1 MNLVLLW
8 RQKMMTI
15 PPHDVMIL
23 GEKDMEDVLYMIEDN
38 LKDNEKSS
46 FNIYLPSVKWVRI
59 ILDNVNTIGEKVLD
73 PENVNTDLLT
83 IEFIIEGDDYDD
95 EADYQ

>member
-1 MNLVLLW
+1 
-8 RQKMMTI
+8 MTT

-38 LKDNEKSS
+38 LKDNEKSV
-46 FNIYLPSVKWVRI
+46 FNIYLPSIKWVNI

-73 PENVNTDLLT
+73 PENVNSDLLT
-83 IEFIIEGDDYDD
+83 IEFIIEGAEYDD
-95 EADYQ
+95 EPDYG

>member
-1 MNLVLLW
+1 
-8 RQKMMTI
+8 MMTI

-38 LKDNEKSS
+38 LKDNEKSV
-46 FNIYLPSVKWVRI
+46 FNIYLPSIKWVNI

-73 PENVNTDLLT
+73 PDNVSTDLLT
-83 IEFIIEGDDYDD
+83 IEFIIEGDDHD
-95 EADYQ
+95 EEPDYE

>member
-1 MNLVLLW
+1 
-8 RQKMMTI
+8 MTI

-38 LKDNEKSS
+38 LKDNEKST
-46 FNIYLPSVKWVRI
+46 FNIYLPSIKWVNI

-73 PENVNTDLLT
+73 PENVNSDLLT
-83 IEFIIEGDDYDD
+83 IEFIIEGVEYDD
-95 EADYQ
+95 DVPDYE

>member
-1 MNLVLLW
+1 
-8 RQKMMTI
+8 MTI

-38 LKDNEKSS
+38 LKDNEKSV
-46 FNIYLPSVKWVRI
+46 FNIYLPSIKWVNI

-73 PENVNTDLLT
+73 PDNVSTDLLT
-83 IEFIIEGDDYDD
+83 IEFIIEGDDHD
-95 EADYQ
+95 EEPDYE

>member
-1 MNLVLLW
+1 
-8 RQKMMTI
+8 MMTI

-38 LKDNEKSS
+38 LKDNEKSV
-46 FNIYLPSVKWVRI
+46 FNIYLPSVKWVNI

-95 EADYQ
+95 EADYE

>member
-1 MNLVLLW
+1 
-8 RQKMMTI
+8 
-15 PPHDVMIL
+15 
-23 GEKDMEDVLYMIEDN
+23 MEDVLYMIEDN

-95 EADYQ
+95 EADYE

>member
-1 MNLVLLW
+1 
-8 RQKMMTI
+8 
-15 PPHDVMIL
+15 MIL

>member
-1 MNLVLLW
+1 
-8 RQKMMTI
+8 MMTT

-38 LKDNEKSS
+38 LKDNEKSV
-46 FNIYLPSVKWVRI
+46 FNIYLPSIKWVNI

-73 PENVNTDLLT
+73 PENVNSDLLT
-83 IEFIIEGDDYDD
+83 IEFIIEGAEYDD
-95 EADYQ
+95 EPDYG

>member
-1 MNLVLLW
+1 MELLW
-8 RQKMMTI
+8 RQKMMTT

-38 LKDNEKSS
+38 LKDNEKSV
-46 FNIYLPSVKWVRI
+46 FNIYLPSIKWVNI

-73 PENVNTDLLT
+73 PENVNSDLLT
-83 IEFIIEGDDYDD
+83 IEFIIEGAEYDD
-95 EADYQ
+95 EPDYG